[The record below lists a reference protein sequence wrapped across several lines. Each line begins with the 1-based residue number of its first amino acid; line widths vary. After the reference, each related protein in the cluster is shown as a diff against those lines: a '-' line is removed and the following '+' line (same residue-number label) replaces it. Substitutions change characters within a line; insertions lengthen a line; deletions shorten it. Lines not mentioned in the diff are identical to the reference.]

1 MKALR
6 NCPLLPISSA
16 DKKRRLRG
24 SPANIPPSLRS
35 GRWFISYHSTE
46 RTIPCFF
53 FSTSLFFYVTLI
65 FCHIS
70 RQSAAA
76 SNSHSRHSRGWTGVY
91 LMTFDE
97 PVAAAC
103 RELCSQYLHTQSVF
117 IPYFCLLMM
126 SYCYNWHQTWP
137 LSARLC
143 RRFWWHPINL
153 LSHRTS
159 SCCI

>member
-16 DKKRRLRG
+16 DKKRRLHG
-24 SPANIPPSLRS
+24 SPANIPSSLRS

-46 RTIPCFF
+46 TTIPCFF
-53 FSTSLFFYVTLI
+53 FSSTSLFFYVTLI

-117 IPYFCLLMM
+117 IPYFCLPWCHIVTTDTKLGHFLPVCAAA
-126 SYCYNWHQTWP
+126 SDDI
-137 LSARLC
+137 L
-143 RRFWWHPINL
+143 
-153 LSHRTS
+153 
-159 SCCI
+159 